1 MCDILALQWSYGM
14 SWLDSLRIKAC
25 DFFHTTPAGVPI
37 AAESSMLNRQLG
49 TLIRVVNRFFNA
61 MVLNGFLIV
70 EVRSASNIWGW
81 GEQWELFPHR
91 KGGGEQ
97 VTQFHLD
104 LNSSVGFF
112 LTRWHDFQVTSWK
125 KQCYAMFF
133 LFKPFCFPYSH
144 STKTKKYG

>member
-1 MCDILALQWSYGM
+1 MILRDSQGKNLHPQVLKMSL

-70 EVRSASNIWGW
+70 EVRSASSI
-81 GEQWELFPHR
+81 
-91 KGGGEQ
+91 
-97 VTQFHLD
+97 
-104 LNSSVGFF
+104 
-112 LTRWHDFQVTSWK
+112 
-125 KQCYAMFF
+125 
-133 LFKPFCFPYSH
+133 
-144 STKTKKYG
+144 